1 VPPPSPVIYSTFELW
16 KSRIAR
22 IARKGLARVAFSLQF
37 AGSKITSD
45 AGLLAFREMDQRLA
59 DLQNAEALLCV
70 ESDPI
75 PVHVAVFAAMQVE
88 FRRVG

>member
-1 VPPPSPVIYSTFELW
+1 MPPPSPVIYSTFELW

-22 IARKGLARVAFSLQF
+22 IARK
-37 AGSKITSD
+37 
-45 AGLLAFREMDQRLA
+45 RLA